1 MSTCHAGQ
9 KNKQT
14 TKLPALGKIENIQVT
29 ALLATVSTVVISGA
43 STSKSS
49 SSSSSSASLL
59 TMQKNLI
66 SLLSQIALRNMVHN
80 DARSHK
86 ASASSAA
93 AAASYRRPMR
103 PVDPIPVNSVDYVAP
118 IINLLNSMR
127 EAEHKLKKRTYSY
140 GLMVVGRPLE
150 ELTIPQRLVRA
161 ALSPSKYYQDI
172 SMSLSKQLNHISD
185 RASGKASHK
194 KYYSPTGK
202 SSKSPKSSSL
212 DWSDVLLRLISIAAS
227 SMPTPVVRS

>member
-1 MSTCHAGQ
+1 
-9 KNKQT
+9 
-14 TKLPALGKIENIQVT
+14 
-29 ALLATVSTVVISGA
+29 
-43 STSKSS
+43 
-49 SSSSSSASLL
+49 
-59 TMQKNLI
+59 MQKNLI
-66 SLLSQIALRNMVHN
+66 SLLSQVALRNIVHN

-86 ASASSAA
+86 
-93 AAASYRRPMR
+93 AASYRRPMR
-103 PVDPIPVNSVDYVAP
+103 PVEPIPVNSVDYVAP

-161 ALSPSKYYQDI
+161 ALSPTKYYQDI

-194 KYYSPTGK
+194 RYYSPTGK
-202 SSKSPKSSSL
+202 SSKSPKSSL
-212 DWSDVLLRLISIAAS
+212 DWSDVLLRLISIAAQ